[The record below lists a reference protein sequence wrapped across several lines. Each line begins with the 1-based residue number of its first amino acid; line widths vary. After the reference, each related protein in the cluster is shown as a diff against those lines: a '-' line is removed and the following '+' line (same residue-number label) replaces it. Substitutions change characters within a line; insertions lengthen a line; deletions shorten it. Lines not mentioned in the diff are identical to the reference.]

1 MKNRV
6 LIGEDCSID
15 VDKLVESRLLMQA
28 NSGGGKSYGLRK
40 LLEQTHARVPHI
52 VFDVEGEFHTLREK
66 FDYVLAGQNG
76 DCPAD
81 LKSASLLARRLM
93 ELGVSAIIDIYELGA
108 QRARFVKLFLESLML
123 LPRNLWQPRLIVI
136 DEADM
141 FCPESRKSESTDA
154 VIDLMTRGR
163 KRGFC
168 GVLATQRISK
178 LHKDAAAECNNK
190 LIGRSSLDIDMKR
203 AASELGFTTRED
215 MQGLRKLP
223 AGTFYAFGP
232 AISDVV
238 REIKIGKVVTTHPKA
253 GARMIAP
260 TPPRANVKKVLAQ
273 LADLPHEAEEEA
285 KTTAELKLK
294 IRQLE
299 GDARKAQAAQPK
311 VAPAPVGRAPKTKI
325 VEKPIVKDAQIKR
338 LEKVANRTTALS
350 EKLIS
355 ALELLGTNTYV
366 FKTQLLAAANGSK
379 QPPPVLTTTVPLRV
393 TNGVRPHV
401 ARSTPPPRIVASRPT
416 PRPARDNDGKVLPK
430 GEAAVL
436 RAAIQFA
443 DGLYK
448 RQLTV
453 LTGYK
458 RSTRDAYILR
468 LRERGL
474 IAEQGDRIS
483 VTAEG
488 IAALPD
494 AEPLPTG
501 EALRDFW
508 YGELPSGE
516 KQILQIL
523 VDAYPDAVEKP
534 HLDESTG
541 FKRST
546 RDAYLLRLGAK
557 ELVVDVGRAEVK
569 ASDTL
574 FEAA

>member
-1 MKNRV
+1 MKNTV
-6 LIGEDCSID
+6 LIGEDCSVD
-15 VDKLVESRLLMQA
+15 VDKLVESRLLVQA
-28 NSGGGKSYGLRK
+28 NSGGGKSYALRK

-52 VFDVEGEFHTLREK
+52 VFDIEGEFHTLREK

-108 QRARFVKLFLESLML
+108 QRARFIKLFLESLML
-123 LPRNLWQPRLIVI
+123 LPRSLWQPRLVVI

-141 FCPESRKSESTDA
+141 FCPEAGKSESADA

-178 LHKDAAAECNNK
+178 LHKNAAAECNNK
-190 LIGRSSLDIDMKR
+190 LIGRASLDIDMKR
-203 AASELGFTTRED
+203 AASELGFTTRDD

-260 TPPRANVKKVLAQ
+260 TPPRANVKKILAQ

-299 GDARKAQAAQPK
+299 GDVRKAQAAQPK
-311 VAPAPVGRAPKTKI
+311 VAPAPVGRTPKTKI
-325 VEKPIVKDAQIKR
+325 IEKFIVKDAQIKR
-338 LEKVANRTTALS
+338 LEKVADRSTAIS
-350 EKLIS
+350 EKLIKT
-355 ALELLGTNTYV
+355 LELLGTGTYV
-366 FKTQLLAAANGSK
+366 FKTQLLAAAAGSK
-379 QPPPVLTTTVPLRV
+379 QPAIPAPATPARI
-393 TNGVRPHV
+393 TNGVKPHV
-401 ARSTPPPRIVASRPT
+401 ARSAPPPRIVA
-416 PRPARDNDGKVLPK
+416 PRPPRDDDGKALPK

-436 RAAIQFA
+436 RAAIQFSE
-443 DGLYK
+443 GLYK
-448 RQLTV
+448 KQLTV

-483 VTAEG
+483 VTEAG

-508 YGELPSGE
+508 YDELPSGE
-516 KQILQIL
+516 KQILEIL
-523 VDAYPDAVEKP
+523 VGAYPDAVEKP
-534 HLDESTG
+534 LLDETTG

-557 ELVVDVGRAEVK
+557 ELVVEVGRAEVK